1 VSEPIAAKTVC
12 IRGGVM
18 TTVEATGID
27 TARPTIPVKPS
38 FIAAFTLAQIGAY
51 VSFMPLFQVLLPLKA
66 EAIDSANKAVV
77 LSQVAILGSIT
88 ASVANL
94 LAGAIS
100 DRTTSRFG
108 RRRPWM
114 VVGAL
119 STVASYFLIMMA
131 QSMVQLMAGIVC
143 FQVAFNMLFSALLAV
158 LPDRVPDDQKGRV
171 AAFLSLGHPIGAM
184 AGVVLVG
191 GLLVSEASRYF
202 AIGVVLLI
210 AIAPFA
216 LALKD
221 PPLPARQRPPFK
233 WRAFLAGFWIDPRAH
248 PDFALAW
255 VSRFMVLVAITLTQ
269 CYMLFY
275 LQDKLHYSE
284 LFPGRRAEQGMAFLT
299 TVATCANVACGMLGG
314 MLSDRLKRRKLFA
327 AGAALVL
334 AGAMLVFA
342 LAPSW
347 PLVVVGF
354 VIFGCAVGC
363 YYAVDIAL
371 VSQVLPSQKDAGKDL
386 GVINLA
392 NTLPQAMAPILAMWV
407 LGPAH
412 VNYAALY
419 LVAAGLAAAG
429 GLAILPIR
437 GVR

>member
-1 VSEPIAAKTVC
+1 
-12 IRGGVM
+12 M
-18 TTVEATGID
+18 TTAEAIGID
-27 TARPTIPVKPS
+27 RARPTIPVKPS

-66 EAIDSANKAVV
+66 EGIDSANKAVV

-88 ASVANL
+88 ASIANL

-131 QSMVQLMAGIVC
+131 QSTVQLMAGIVC
-143 FQVAFNMLFSALLAV
+143 FQLAFNVLFSALLAV

-184 AGVVLVG
+184 AGVILVG
-191 GLLVSEASRYF
+191 GMLISEASRYL
-202 AIGVVLLI
+202 AIGLVLLV

-216 LALKD
+216 LALND
-221 PPLPARQRPPFK
+221 PPLPSGERPPFN
-233 WRAFLAGFWIDPRAH
+233 WRDFLKGFWIDPRAH

-275 LQDKLHYSE
+275 LQDALHYSN
-284 LFPGRRAEQGMAFLT
+284 LFPGHRAEQGMALLT

-334 AGAMLVFA
+334 AAAMIVFSTV
-342 LAPSW
+342 PSW
-347 PLVVVGF
+347 PFVVAGF

-412 VNYAALY
+412 VNYHALY

>member
-1 VSEPIAAKTVC
+1 MTAA
-12 IRGGVM
+12 
-18 TTVEATGID
+18 EAIED
-27 TARPTIPVKPS
+27 DRARPTVPVKPS
-38 FIAAFTLAQIGAY
+38 FIAAFTLAQIRAY
-51 VSFMPLFQVLLPLKA
+51 VGFMPLFQVLLPLKA
-66 EAIDSANKAVV
+66 EVIDLGQQGRGAEPGGHPGLDHRQLRQSAGRRN
-77 LSQVAILGSIT
+77 QRPDD
-88 ASVANL
+88 
-94 LAGAIS
+94 LAL
-100 DRTTSRFG
+100 G

-114 VVGAL
+114 VAGAL
-119 STVASYFLIMMA
+119 GTVASYFLIMMA
-131 QSMVQLMAGIVC
+131 QSAVQLMAGIVC
-143 FQVAFNMLFSALLAV
+143 FQLAFNLLFAALLAV
-158 LPDRVPDDQKGRV
+158 LPDRVPDAQKGRV
-171 AAFLSLGHPIGAM
+171 AAFLSLGHPIDAM
-184 AGVVLVG
+184 AGAILVG
-191 GLLVSEASRYF
+191 GLLVGEASRYF
-202 AIGVVLLI
+202 AIGVVLLL

-216 LALKD
+216 LALND
-221 PPLPARQRPPFK
+221 PPLSPGERPPFD
-233 WRAFLAGFWIDPRAH
+233 WRGFVSGFWINPRAY

-255 VSRFMVLVAITLTQ
+255 ASRFMVLVAITLTQ

-275 LQDKLHYSE
+275 LQDALHYSD
-284 LFPGRRAEQGMAFLT
+284 LFPGQRAEQGMALLT
-299 TVATCANVACGMLGG
+299 TVATCANVACGVLGG

-334 AGAMLVFA
+334 AGAMIVFSLV
-342 LAPSW
+342 PGW
-347 PLVVVGF
+347 PVVVAGF

-363 YYAVDIAL
+363 YYAVDMAL

-412 VNYAALY
+412 VNYHALY

>member
-1 VSEPIAAKTVC
+1 MTV
-12 IRGGVM
+12 
-18 TTVEATGID
+18 TGIMGID
-27 TARPTIPVKPS
+27 RAKPTIPVRPG

-66 EAIDSANKAVV
+66 EAIDSAGKAVL
-77 LSQVAILGSIT
+77 LSQAAILGSIT
-88 ASVANL
+88 ASLANL

-119 STVASYFLIMMA
+119 GTVASYFVIMAA
-131 QSMVQLMAGIVC
+131 QHAAQLVAGLVC
-143 FQVAFNMLFSALLAV
+143 FQLTFNLMFSAMLAV
-158 LPDRVPDDQKGRV
+158 LPDRVPDAQKGRV

-184 AGVVLVG
+184 AGAILVG
-191 GLLVSEASRYF
+191 GILVSEASRYL
-202 AIGVVLLI
+202 AIAVVLLL
-210 AIAPFA
+210 AVAPFA
-216 LALKD
+216 LGLKD
-221 PPLPARQRPPFK
+221 TPLAASERPPFN
-233 WRAFLAGFWIDPRAH
+233 WRSFLAGFWIDPRAH

-255 VSRFMVLVAITLTQ
+255 ASRFMVLVAITLTQ

-275 LQDKLHYSE
+275 LQDALHYSD
-284 LFPGRRAEQGMAFLT
+284 LFPGRRAEQGMALLT
-299 TVATCANVACGMLGG
+299 TVYTCANVACGMLGG

-327 AGAALVL
+327 SGAAMVL
-334 AGAMLVFA
+334 ATAMIVFSMV
-342 LAPSW
+342 PGW
-347 PLVVVGF
+347 PVVVAGF

-412 VNYAALY
+412 VNYHALY
-419 LVAAGLAAAG
+419 LVAAGLATAG
-429 GLAILPIR
+429 GLTILPIR

>member
-1 VSEPIAAKTVC
+1 M
-12 IRGGVM
+12 M
-18 TTVEATGID
+18 TTAEAIGID
-27 TARPTIPVKPS
+27 RARPTIPVKPS

-66 EAIDSANKAVV
+66 EGIDPANKAVV
-77 LSQVAILGSIT
+77 LSQVAILGAAT
-88 ASVANL
+88 ASIANL

-114 VVGAL
+114 VAGAL

-131 QSMVQLMAGIVC
+131 QSTIQLMAGIVC
-143 FQVAFNMLFSALLAV
+143 FQLAFNVLFSALLAV

-184 AGVVLVG
+184 AGVILVG
-191 GLLVSEASRYF
+191 GLLVSEASRYL
-202 AIGVVLLI
+202 AIGLVLLV

-216 LALKD
+216 LALND
-221 PPLPARQRPPFK
+221 PPLPRGERPPFN
-233 WRAFLAGFWIDPRAH
+233 WRDFLAGFWINPRAH

-275 LQDKLHYSE
+275 LQDALHYSN
-284 LFPGRRAEQGMAFLT
+284 LFPGRRAEQGMALLT
-299 TVATCANVACGMLGG
+299 TIATCANVACGMLGG

-334 AGAMLVFA
+334 AGAMVVFSLV
-342 LAPSW
+342 PSW
-347 PLVVVGF
+347 PVVMVGF
-354 VIFGCAVGC
+354 LIFGCAVGC

-412 VNYAALY
+412 VNYHALY